1 MLTHWKRQHESELA
15 MALRRQADR
24 SAFEERRSA
33 EPGGL
38 AQEITD
44 EISWYMRQH
53 KISRADLA
61 ALMGVSAGRVSQ
73 ILSGDENL
81 TLRTVSAVV
90 EALGTRFEFSLN
102 AIAESAELLDD
113 R

>member
-1 MLTHWKRQHESELA
+1 
-15 MALRRQADR
+15 MALRRKADASALEGRQA
-24 SAFEERRSA
+24 A
-33 EPGGL
+33 EPGRL

-44 EISWYMRQH
+44 EITWYMRQH

-81 TLRTVSAVV
+81 TLRTVGAVLD
-90 EALGTRFEFSLN
+90 ALGTRFEFSLN
-102 AIAESAELLDD
+102 AFGESAELLVED

>member
-1 MLTHWKRQHESELA
+1 

-24 SAFEERRSA
+24 PAFEQRQSA

-44 EISWYMRQH
+44 EITWYMREH

-81 TLRTVSAVV
+81 TLRTVGAVLD
-90 EALGTRFEFSLN
+90 ALGTRFEFSLN
-102 AIAESAELLDD
+102 SLGVTRELLED

>member
-1 MLTHWKRQHESELA
+1 MG
-15 MALRRQADR
+15 LRRQKDR
-24 SAFEERRSA
+24 SAEERLSA

-44 EISWYMRQH
+44 EITWYMRQH

-61 ALMGVSAGRVSQ
+61 ALMGVSPGRVSQ

-81 TLRTVSAVV
+81 TLRTVGAVLD
-90 EALGTRFEFSLN
+90 ALGTRFEFNLHGLE
-102 AIAESAELLDD
+102 ATAVLLDD

>member
-1 MLTHWKRQHESELA
+1 

-24 SAFEERRSA
+24 SALEERLSA

-44 EISWYMRQH
+44 EITWYMRQH

-61 ALMGVSAGRVSQ
+61 ALMGVSPGRVSQ

-81 TLRTVSAVV
+81 TLRTVSAVLD
-90 EALGTRFEFSLN
+90 ALGTRFEFSLN
-102 AIAESAELLDD
+102 GFEASADIHGG
-113 R
+113 